1 MSTLL
6 KMEEQLYPNCK
17 NCICS
22 VCLIAESNGGAP
34 GCGNCDSC
42 KGERAV
48 NSCKEF
54 YADYRYL
61 RYCEG
66 VKEKENAEV

>member
-6 KMEEQLYPNCK
+6 K
-17 NCICS
+17 S

-42 KGERAV
+42 KGERA
-48 NSCKEF
+48 
-54 YADYRYL
+54 
-61 RYCEG
+61 
-66 VKEKENAEV
+66 